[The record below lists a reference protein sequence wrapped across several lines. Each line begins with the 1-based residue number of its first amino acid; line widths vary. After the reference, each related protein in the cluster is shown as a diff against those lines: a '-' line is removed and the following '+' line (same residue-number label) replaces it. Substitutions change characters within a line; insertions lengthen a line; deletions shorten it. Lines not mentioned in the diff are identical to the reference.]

1 MGVTGLLPNLKDI
14 QEKSSLEKY
23 RGKTL
28 AIDTYGW
35 LHRGLISCAQ
45 ELCQDQPTRRYITS
59 IMKKVDMLRHFGVE
73 PYFVFDGAA
82 LPTKADTANDRRL
95 KRQEARKKAD
105 AYVKNN
111 QKLLAWKEY
120 MKAASVT
127 SQMAKSLMV
136 ELDKFKIKYVVAPY
150 EADPQMVYLE
160 KMGLADGIL
169 SEDSDLL
176 IFGCNRLIT
185 KLKDDGSCVEICRE
199 NFDKVKQ
206 IPYLSKYTP
215 EQLRLVAML
224 SGCDYTKG
232 IAGIGLKSAFT
243 LVKKFNNLEKVLIA
257 LRSDGK
263 TIPADFEDEVN
274 KANLAFQFQ
283 KVFDPKIL
291 ELTTLNEY
299 PEGIQLDFEVLE
311 SCCGRTYNNDIYR
324 NLCMGKINPNTHEI
338 LVSRE
343 QSLGE
348 LKSESVNYGNSNT
361 SNVPK
366 RSHSENVTTTNK
378 SILDLLKVS
387 KTKFSTVCSPVS
399 PVRNVKRFKLEDKKV
414 SPTSKKVKNISQ
426 ADSSK
431 SFSTPGQVSKFFTT
445 NITPPFVTVGLPTPK
460 SNKTDFNS
468 SMLSGESDF
477 TDEFSS
483 PVNHIRASQTQSQPI
498 PKITTMEVL
507 TDDDQQFSGLSDD
520 CDKDDYENERQVF
533 DSVRETIED
542 SVPISVKSFNESKLD
557 LGLQKIEFDDEE
569 YEDEIEESPIKPE
582 ETQKEKLSAFR
593 SALRE
598 SFLFNSNVAPTISK
612 FMIRK
617 QESRVARVAVSES
630 NGKVSVSN
638 DKFSDSTLASS
649 SPPRESVLT
658 PKNLNLDVKFQK
670 DIPTTIQEDSYEIS
684 EDDSQSSPIKPSQSF
699 NLKRFAFRG

>member
-82 LPTKADTANDRRL
+82 LPTKADTANDRRV

-105 AYVKNN
+105 AYLKNN
-111 QKLLAWKEY
+111 QRLLAWKEY

-127 SQMAKSLMV
+127 SQMAKSVMV
-136 ELDKFKIKYVVAPY
+136 ELDKHNIKYVVAPY

-160 KMGLADGIL
+160 KIGLADGIL

-176 IFGCNRLIT
+176 VFGCNRLIT
-185 KLKDDGSCVEICRE
+185 KLKDDGSCVEICAQ

-283 KVFDPKIL
+283 KVFDPRARI
-291 ELTTLNEY
+291 LTTLNEY
-299 PEGIQLDFEVLE
+299 PPDLQLDYETLE
-311 SCCGRTYNNDIYR
+311 SCCGRTYNNDLYR
-324 NLCMGKINPNTHEI
+324 DICTGNVNPNTHEI

-348 LKSESVNYGNSNT
+348 LKSQSVIYGST
-361 SNVPK
+361 KVVPK
-366 RSHSENVTTTNK
+366 RTHSDNK
-378 SILDLLKVS
+378 SILDLMRVVKVAAPL
-387 KTKFSTVCSPVS
+387 SPA
-399 PVRNVKRFKLEDKKV
+399 RKRIKLEEKV
-414 SPTSKKVKNISQ
+414 SPTSKKVQNMIQ
-426 ADSSK
+426 
-431 SFSTPGQVSKFFTT
+431 FSTPLGKLSKFFKS
-445 NITPPFVTVGLPTPK
+445 PPIPTALPTPK
-460 SNKTDFNS
+460 SNSCSAKSATFNS

-477 TDEFSS
+477 SDFSS
-483 PVNHIRASQTQSQPI
+483 PVTNRTQPQM
-498 PKITTMEVL
+498 KVTTEVL
-507 TDDDQQFSGLSDD
+507 TDDDQEFSGLSDD
-520 CDKDDYENERQVF
+520 CDKDDYEVC
-533 DSVRETIED
+533 DSMEQE
-542 SVPISVKSFNESKLD
+542 SMKSAPVSKLD
-557 LGLQKIEFDDEE
+557 LGAGTVEFDDEE
-569 YEDEIEESPIKPE
+569 YEDEIEESPIKPQE
-582 ETQKEKLSAFR
+582 DKERLTAFR
-593 SALRE
+593 TALRE
-598 SFLFNSNVAPTISK
+598 SFSFNSNVSTISK
-612 FMIRK
+612 YIPKAPEFK
-617 QESRVARVAVSES
+617 GHVESKKIETERIT
-630 NGKVSVSN
+630 
-638 DKFSDSTLASS
+638 KFSS
-649 SPPRESVLT
+649 SPPCEVLT
-658 PKNLNLDVKFQK
+658 PKNTNLSPNVNLDNKLK
-670 DIPTTIQEDSYEIS
+670 DSMEDEI
-684 EDDSQSSPIKPSQSF
+684 EDDSQSPIKTSQSF
-699 NLKRFAFRG
+699 NLRRFAFRG